1 MMECRHGSCVIYTLS
16 ALFTYVFTQVQID
29 MSFIAPGVKFFCL
42 FICSR
47 VTYQPAK
54 SIASIRGQSTVH
66 MCHWEK
72 AGKQGVKEARS
83 REESEGGKGGGVK

>member
-1 MMECRHGSCVIYTLS
+1 MDRVS
-16 ALFTYVFTQVQID
+16 FTHLVHCLLMFLLRSKL
-29 MSFIAPGVKFFCL
+29 MSFIAPGVKFFCP